1 MNSIDT
7 KQDDA
12 SNNTGNYKYEDQK
25 YWDAAHRFKAS
36 ILFGC
41 ERKKN

>member
-36 ILFGC
+36 IFFGC